1 MSENKER
8 KKIRE
13 IIKVN
18 KKTGI
23 VVSVLACL
31 LLVGVSI
38 TVYSKYYK
46 TGYNPGM
53 AIASGFYFNSNYMAS
68 VEELDVTTEE
78 DLYEIPNNILESIIV
93 SANPTRWTGEAAYP
107 FYVEVRNYDNQLLYN
122 DRDLDVVYDVCFM
135 MLDEPVGADY
145 YVKRHENIDNEG
157 LIQLR
162 WNEDDKKGKVVS
174 FSGTLPGG
182 QLNRD
187 IYDVEVHMTSAETYE
202 PARVLMVAYPVGPDF
217 LQGTKS
223 IAGILT
229 TNYQEKEFDIEKAN
243 FKICETEDFM
253 NAGET
258 ANPEFGSLAW
268 RDVVLKESGFVY
280 QVYTSGTFS
289 GTGSATRKRIKV
301 MWRQDMFK
309 INNFDTYYQEVKGN
323 NQKFYTEE
331 IEDKSGDKHKW
342 QVMEI
347 DVLPYSSLKFVFFR
361 TEDFEDKIMDPG
373 MNKDIFAESVR
384 VIYEK
389 ESTGSGPNEPD
400 TGNP

>member
-13 IIKVN
+13 LIKVN

-23 VVSVLACL
+23 AVTVLACL

-68 VEELDVTTEE
+68 VDELDVTTEE
-78 DLYEIPNNILESIIV
+78 DLYKIPNNVLESIIV

-122 DRDLDVVYDVCFM
+122 DRDLDVEYVVCFM
-135 MLDEPVGADY
+135 LLDEPVGADY
-145 YVKRHENIDNEG
+145 YVKRHETSEEG
-157 LIQLR
+157 LIQLQ
-162 WNEDDKKGKVVS
+162 WKEDNKNKKGEIVS

-187 IYDVEVHMTSAETYE
+187 IYDVEVHLTSAEDYV

-289 GTGSATRKRIKV
+289 GSGSATRKRIKV
-301 MWRQDMFK
+301 MWRADMFK
-309 INNFDTYYQEVKGN
+309 INNFDTYYQEVKN
-323 NQKFYTEE
+323 DSKKYHTEE
-331 IEDKSGDKHKW
+331 IEDESGNKHKW

-361 TEDFEDKIMDPG
+361 TEDFKDKIMDSG
-373 MNKDIFAESVR
+373 MNKDIFAESVK

-389 ESTGSGPNEPD
+389 ESTDPGA
-400 TGNP
+400 GNP